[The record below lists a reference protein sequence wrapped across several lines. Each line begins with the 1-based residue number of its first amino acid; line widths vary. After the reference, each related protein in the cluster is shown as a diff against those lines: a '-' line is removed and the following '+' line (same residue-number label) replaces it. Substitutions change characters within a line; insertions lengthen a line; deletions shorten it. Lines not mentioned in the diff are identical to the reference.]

1 MLIKLLTEVFS
12 PIPNIYPLL
21 YLIPELF
28 KIVSREGTSSG
39 LSISSRLTLITYS
52 LLLPLSEVTITL
64 IFFSLVSILI
74 SPVPLIEDEPAIL
87 LALILTLPVPAG
99 TLTS

>member
-1 MLIKLLTEVFS
+1 M
-12 PIPNIYPLL
+12 
-21 YLIPELF
+21 PELF

-39 LSISSRLTLITYS
+39 LSISSRLILITYS

-74 SPVPLIEDEPAIL
+74 SPVPLIEDELAIL